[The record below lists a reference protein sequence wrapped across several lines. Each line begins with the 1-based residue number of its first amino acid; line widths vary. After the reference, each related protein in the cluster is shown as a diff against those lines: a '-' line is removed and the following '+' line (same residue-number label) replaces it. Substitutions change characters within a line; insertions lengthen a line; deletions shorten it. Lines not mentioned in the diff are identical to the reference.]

1 MESLAA
7 VAAAAAEPAAAEQA
21 AAAPLPQSTQRRVGE
36 IVLARSP
43 GYTLWPAQVVCPTVV
58 RARRAAM
65 RAAAAWRLRGLCVR
79 APSSPA

>member
-1 MESLAA
+1 MESLAS
-7 VAAAAAEPAAAEQA
+7 VAAAAAEPAAEEQA

-65 RAAAAWRLRGLCVR
+65 CGGNAGDLAAARPVR
-79 APSSPA
+79 REPS